1 MSFSLLQFQ
10 SFIWTDRASF
20 LCKIIFLPISL
31 CNAPCIKRARQ
42 LAIDPPPDQSRLCWD
57 SREINYEYIGYR
69 PSSKLVYGPM
79 FLLIFI
85 WQRVLIAFLS
95 DEAYR
100 SLFPRLSLFLPF
112 FFFLLLFLSV
122 HNLCCFKPKCFPDR
136 SPYRPFYLSFAQNPL
151 SSKSISR
158 VFFRILTR
166 RFSLLFLTSGFYLR

>member
-42 LAIDPPPDQSRLCWD
+42 LAIDPPPPDQSRLCWD

-112 FFFLLLFLSV
+112 FSSYFCSFLYIISVVLNPNVFLTGHLIGHSICLLLKTHYPAKVFPEYSLEYWPEDFL
-122 HNLCCFKPKCFPDR
+122 C
-136 SPYRPFYLSFAQNPL
+136 SF
-151 SSKSISR
+151 
-158 VFFRILTR
+158 
-166 RFSLLFLTSGFYLR
+166 